1 MPKTSNMPIGALPA
15 LLVIAL
21 AAAATADAQS
31 RRGAQV
37 EKRLYCWD
45 DASGKRVCGDALPPE
60 AADRA
65 RTEINPRTGLRTG
78 SVERAPTVEER
89 AAAAQAQAEAA
100 RRAAEEAAQRRRE
113 LAMVESYADE
123 SELRRAYQHRI
134 DLMEGAART
143 SRMSVQNLRQSLLGL
158 LRDAGERELAGKP
171 VPADTTARIR
181 QQHALLRQQSG
192 VLASQLREHA
202 LLESELEDAV
212 ARYRELKQPAV
223 APGRG

>member
-1 MPKTSNMPIGALPA
+1 MPKPSSSRS
-15 LLVIAL
+15 VAL
-21 AAAATADAQS
+21 AAALGLVLVPVAHAEAQN
-31 RRGAQV
+31 RGEKV

-65 RTEINPRTGLRTG
+65 RTEINPRTGMQTG
-78 SVERAPTVEER
+78 SVARAPTAEER

-100 RRAAEEAAQRRRE
+100 RREAELAAQRRRE

-123 SELRRAYQHRI
+123 GELRRAYRHRI

-143 SRMSVQNLRQSLLGL
+143 SRMSVDNLRQSLLGL

-171 VPADTTARIR
+171 VPADLTARIR
-181 QQHALLRQQSG
+181 QQHALLQQQTG
-192 VLASQLREHA
+192 VLESQLREHA

-212 ARYRELKQPAV
+212 ARYRELKQPA
-223 APGRG
+223 AAAADSG

>member
-1 MPKTSNMPIGALPA
+1 MPSNSAIAT
-15 LLVIAL
+15 IAL
-21 AAAATADAQS
+21 VAALALVPTAVADAQN
-31 RRGAQV
+31 RRDQAQ
-37 EKRLYCWD
+37 KRLYCWD

-65 RTEINPRTGLRTG
+65 RTEINPRTGMPTG
-78 SVERAPTVEER
+78 SVARALTAEER

-100 RRAAEEAAQRRRE
+100 RREAELAAQRRRE

-123 SELRRAYQHRI
+123 GELRRAYRHRI

-143 SRMSVQNLRQSLLGL
+143 SRMSVDNLRQSLLGL

-171 VPADTTARIR
+171 VPADAAARIR

-192 VLASQLREHA
+192 VLESQLREHA

-212 ARYRELKQPAV
+212 ARYRELKKPA
-223 APGRG
+223 AATPGSSR

>member
-1 MPKTSNMPIGALPA
+1 MLKFSAIGIGTLATALG
-15 LLVIAL
+15 IAL
-21 AAAATADAQS
+21 APVADADAQN
-31 RRGAQV
+31 RGNQV

-78 SVERAPTVEER
+78 SVARAPTADER
-89 AAAAQAQAEAA
+89 AAAAQAEAEAA
-100 RRAAEEAAQRRRE
+100 RREAEEAAQRRRE

-123 SELRRAYQHRI
+123 GELRRAYRHRI

-143 SRMSVQNLRQSLLGL
+143 SRMSVQNIRQSLLGL

-171 VPADTTARIR
+171 VPADLTARIR

-192 VLASQLREHA
+192 ILESQLREHA

-212 ARYRELKQPAV
+212 ARYRELKQPA
-223 APGRG
+223 AATPDSG

>member
-1 MPKTSNMPIGALPA
+1 MQRLDTIAAGAL
-15 LLVIAL
+15 VVAL
-21 AAAATADAQS
+21 ALAPAASADAQN
-31 RRGAQV
+31 RRDQTQ
-37 EKRLYCWD
+37 KRVYCWD

-65 RTEINPRTGLRTG
+65 RTEINPRTGMQTG
-78 SVERAPTVEER
+78 SVARALTAEER

-100 RRAAEEAAQRRRE
+100 RRAAEEDAQRRRE

-143 SRMSVQNLRQSLLGL
+143 SRMSVDNLRQSLLAL
-158 LRDAGERELAGKP
+158 LRTAGEQELAGKP
-171 VPADTTARIR
+171 VPADMTARIR

-192 VLASQLREHA
+192 ILESQLREHA

-212 ARYRELKQPAV
+212 ARYRELKRPTA
-223 APGRG
+223 ATPGTG